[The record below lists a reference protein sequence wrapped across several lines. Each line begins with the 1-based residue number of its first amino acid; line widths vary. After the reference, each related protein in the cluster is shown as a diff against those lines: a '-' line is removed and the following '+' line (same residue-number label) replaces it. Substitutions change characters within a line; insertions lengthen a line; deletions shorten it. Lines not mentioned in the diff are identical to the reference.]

1 MHITEQR
8 LRARMAKQCFLNCD
22 WAFEPQ
28 QSEKLRRM
36 ALATK
41 TLALVAHDRI
51 LDARYRRPL

>member
-1 MHITEQR
+1 MHITEQK
-8 LRARMAKQCFLNCD
+8 LRSRIARQCFLNCE

-28 QSEKLRRM
+28 QSKTLSRM
-36 ALATK
+36 ALHAK